1 MTNEEEKQ
9 QSLRDFENPLRWPCW
24 PYQTIKRRNLEGG
37 FPDCALLVDFAPA
50 GQGADVHFLDAD
62 LFDLRDQAKRA
73 ELLAKARMEPAIDVA
88 KLVEEGWV
96 ID

>member
-9 QSLRDFENPLRWPCW
+9 QSLHGFQNPSIWAFW
-24 PYQTIKRRNLEGG
+24 PYQTIKRRNPDGG

-50 GQGADVHFLDAD
+50 GQPFDVHFVDAD
-62 LFDLRDQAKRA
+62 MFDMGDQAKRA